1 MTPLLTATPSVPPTY
16 NVGMA
21 ETFSWIP
28 VDGAGRPL
36 YAQAVYLVNGGV
48 GGGGGGGGVSST
60 VDITTPGTANTLLNT
75 IVGKLNQQLGLNGF
89 DFIEPGAVRTGSW
102 TTITV
107 ATSTAR
113 FSVVGATGST
123 GLPNMTNYDF
133 PITFTMS
140 GPFTSIGLINGAVIA
155 YK

>member
-48 GGGGGGGGVSST
+48 GGGGGGGVAST
-60 VDITTPGTANTLLNT
+60 VDITAPGTANTLLNT
-75 IVGKLNQQLGLNGF
+75 IVGKLNQQLGQNGF
-89 DFIEPGAVRTGSW
+89 DFIEAGALKTGSW

-113 FSVVGATGST
+113 FSVIGATGST
-123 GLPNMTNYDF
+123 VTNMTNYDF

-140 GPFTSIGLINGAVIA
+140 GPFTSIQLINGAVIA